1 MEAKLHLDILP
12 QPDDSACGPTC
23 LHAVYRYWGDVVP
36 LRRVIAET
44 PKIPGGGTLA
54 VLLACHA
61 LRRGYR
67 ATIYTFDLR
76 VLDPTWFADPGA
88 DIPAK
93 LAERMAA
100 ATRPKVRLAAKAYR
114 DYLALGGELRFQDLT
129 VSLLRRLL
137 KNSLP
142 VLTGLSATYLY
153 RTAREREEDGK
164 LVYDDVAGEPAGHF
178 VVVCGYDMERRQA
191 LVADPLLPNPMS
203 QGQVYEVDLNRLSCA
218 ILLGSLTYDA
228 NLLVIQPGPAGKAQ
242 EPARPSRA
250 DSPLRTR
257 KNRGGKRVRS
267 RRHREP

>member
-1 MEAKLHLDILP
+1 MESKLHLDILP
-12 QPDDSACGPTC
+12 QPDDSTCGPTC

-67 ATIYTFDLR
+67 ATIYTYDLR
-76 VLDPTWFADPGA
+76 VLDPTWFTDPA
-88 DIPAK
+88 PDFPAK
-93 LAERMAA
+93 LAARAA
-100 ATRPKVRLAAKAYR
+100 ATNRPKVRLAARAYTEF
-114 DYLALGGELRFQDLT
+114 LALGGELRFQDLT

-137 KNSLP
+137 KKSLP

-153 RTAREREEDGK
+153 RTAREREEAGT

-178 VVVCGYDMERRQA
+178 VVVCGYDMERREA

-203 QGQVYEVDLNRLSCA
+203 QGQIYEVDLNRLSCA

-228 NLLVIQPGPAGKAQ
+228 NLLVISPAPAGKAQ
-242 EPARPSRA
+242 APMPPRN
-250 DSPLRTR
+250 
-257 KNRGGKRVRS
+257 KRGGKRVRS